1 MRILNIV
8 LAACLVFTSVGISM
22 AQNGQADQN
31 MQTTTALRATVQPG
45 PVVAAGYPAS
55 ADVLIN
61 GRLAMRIASS
71 AGGLSPMQ
79 RAQII
84 RDRLNNAFAAGI
96 SANELRVGQSG
107 RSVVIMARN
116 MPIATVDA
124 MSACAFGTTST
135 ALAERWATNT
145 RVAMTPSLQAVAGTQ
160 QELGMV
166 WSTSPTSTVPLFSQN
181 GTALGNAIVAGP
193 QSALGQVNSV
203 VVLQS
208 TSNGNLVWTF
218 VPITGTSPSGA
229 LTRVDNVGLVGIP
242 QSILPSGSMQMGSMV
257 ASSVNQMASQWNNNV
272 NSALSSQN
280 LALSANAGTKFVPLY
295 SVDNNQVIGAAQV
308 VGSPASVA
316 RTQSVAITGAGN
328 IWQLNAS
335 SALNPSIGNLSA
347 QTDVVVSAIV
357 FMPTA
362 SMPGIE
368 QGGVGSACP
377 Q

>member
-96 SANELRVGQSG
+96 GANELRVGRSG

-160 QELGMV
+160 QELGMM

-181 GTALGNAIVAGP
+181 GTTLGNAIVAGP